1 MLAQLEQQ
9 VRGVVIENLQE
20 MLKRQKAIRQ
30 ATEFGRAEN
39 FETRKASIQLQQL
52 GPAEKLGVAT
62 ICRQTR
68 ELVTETQF
76 SVVLPPVL
84 ETLEKSM
91 LYVSGDLSGGRGD
104 RRVIGAETA
113 IEQDLQDLL
122 ETFQETP
129 SSAAGECNGECK
141 GCKGNMNKLLAELK
155 VVRMM
160 QMGREQGDDRRR
172 LRGPS
177 RRSGRR
183 SAAGIWRKDGKS
195 SRRPRNDSR
204 RDGSAARAIRTMSA
218 VEAISSQRQRIWPP
232 PGAIAGTRKKGDS

>member
-1 MLAQLEQQ
+1 MPEPPSKPSGSAVLAQLEQQ

-30 ATEFGRAEN
+30 ATESLGPRISKQREAL
-39 FETRKASIQLQQL
+39 IQLQQL
-52 GPAEKLGVAT
+52 GPAEERVAT

-76 SVVLPPVL
+76 SVALPPAL

-160 QMGREQGDDRRR
+160 QMRVNKGTIDAD
-172 LRGPS
+172 
-177 RRSGRR
+177 
-183 SAAGIWRKDGKS
+183 
-195 SRRPRNDSR
+195 
-204 RDGSAARAIRTMSA
+204 SAARHAAAVADLPPELHEKIGKLRDGQETIRDAMDRLHERFA
-218 VEAISSQRQRIWPP
+218 Q
-232 PGAIAGTRKKGDS
+232 